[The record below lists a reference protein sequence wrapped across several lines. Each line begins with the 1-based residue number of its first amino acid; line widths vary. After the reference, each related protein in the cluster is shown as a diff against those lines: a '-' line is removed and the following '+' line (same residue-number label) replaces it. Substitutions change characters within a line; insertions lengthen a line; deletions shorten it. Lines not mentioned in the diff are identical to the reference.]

1 VAATAA
7 VAVFMV
13 RRDAH
18 GEIDAEADRPPSA
31 LDPLSANAG
40 LALLSAGLIGALF
53 LIVIELINAWQVT
66 PIGAAAV
73 VSAIPLS
80 TAIAE
85 RVVRGRSAVVLGGLG
100 AILLAIGLIILALIS
115 HREIGLVVVAL
126 LLCGAGLGLAYPG
139 LTAAALESAGSTTSR
154 AAKTIAARDLGLV
167 IGMLVLTPVFASR
180 LQAVIDSQV
189 PVNEAKAAVLTAPL
203 SPPTK
208 LALGARLLVALSAA
222 GTTNLPNVDP
232 AFAETA
238 ATASPQD
245 RAGLAVVKAKIDSI
259 LAQTQRQLT
268 HAFRRPFA
276 YAAIFALLVLPVL
289 GFAGLQRR
297 REPAPVS

>member
-1 VAATAA
+1 
-7 VAVFMV
+7 
-13 RRDAH
+13 
-18 GEIDAEADRPPSA
+18 
-31 LDPLSANAG
+31 
-40 LALLSAGLIGALF
+40 
-53 LIVIELINAWQVT
+53 VT